1 MTGYLVRN
9 ALNWIISAP
18 VFLMFMGG
26 NGGGGGI
33 FLGCCIKGLIGRVT
47 WDLDVT

>member
-1 MTGYLVRN
+1 VMGYLVRN

-26 NGGGGGI
+26 NGGGI

>member
-1 MTGYLVRN
+1 VTGYLVRN

-26 NGGGGGI
+26 NGGGVGI
-33 FLGCCIKGLIGRVT
+33 FLGCCRDIFGML
-47 WDLDVT
+47 